1 MKLGEYLKRFSSN
14 NAFISTNFIVTLE
27 NKAGE
32 LVRLDNDDVL
42 AHKYDECELTQVSFN
57 DLYVRHELRI
67 KE

>member
-1 MKLGEYLKRFSSN
+1 MTLGEYLSRFGN
-14 NAFISTNFIVTLE
+14 NHDFIATNLMVVLE

-42 AHKYDECELTQVSFN
+42 AHKYDEYELTQVSFN